1 MTIPSKLIL
10 PLLFALVIL
19 LLIPLNTNFSNFF
32 TIETFSNFLS
42 SFHEKSNH
50 QSNNKQESNVV
61 QSFKPSRKS
70 SNSRY
75 DYIGFKN
82 IEDLDPSSINPL
94 VLPELPRTSQHRAI
108 SINASKCFPVDLP
121 NHAITNTNC
130 CPPLPSPY
138 KFKDFKDY
146 APSNSPLRVRKPFH
160 LIDEELIAKFEKG
173 IALMKALPEDD
184 PRSFYQQSKIHCA
197 YCNGAYHQ
205 QYPFENLKVDIHR
218 SWLFFPF
225 HRMYLYFFERILGNL
240 IGDPNF
246 AIPFWSW
253 DSIEGMQIPKH
264 FTRLNSSLYH
274 KLRDKNH
281 MPPHVVDLNYKLKEN
296 YVSANKQISFNFATM
311 YRQMV
316 LASTKELFMGS
327 PLRLGDESHPGIGS
341 VESAPHNTMHSWV
354 GASETPNREDMGTF
368 YTAARDPLF
377 YPHHSNLDRMWVMW
391 KNLGEGRKD
400 YSDDLDWLEST
411 FFFYDENANLVR
423 VKIRDSIDTIKLG
436 YVYEDVNMPWLN
448 FKPTSKRKSK
458 ELREA
463 KIAKILS
470 SREKIFFPLVLDSI
484 KSVIVKRPKKLR
496 SKVEKEQEE
505 EVLVIEGIEFGS
517 DKSIAFDVHVDDVE
531 DDLSDPD
538 QVEFVGSFVSLHHGH
553 NGKTST
559 SFKVGI
565 SKVLENLNVDVDDDL
580 VVTLVPKVG
589 EGEVCIGNIMIEFL
603 PKY

>member
-205 QYPFENLKVDIHR
+205 QYPFENLKVDIH
-218 SWLFFPF
+218 
-225 HRMYLYFFERILGNL
+225 
-240 IGDPNF
+240 
-246 AIPFWSW
+246 
-253 DSIEGMQIPKH
+253 
-264 FTRLNSSLYH
+264 
-274 KLRDKNH
+274 
-281 MPPHVVDLNYKLKEN
+281 
-296 YVSANKQISFNFATM
+296 
-311 YRQMV
+311 RQMV

>member
-1 MTIPSKLIL
+1 
-10 PLLFALVIL
+10 
-19 LLIPLNTNFSNFF
+19 
-32 TIETFSNFLS
+32 
-42 SFHEKSNH
+42 
-50 QSNNKQESNVV
+50 
-61 QSFKPSRKS
+61 
-70 SNSRY
+70 
-75 DYIGFKN
+75 
-82 IEDLDPSSINPL
+82 
-94 VLPELPRTSQHRAI
+94 
-108 SINASKCFPVDLP
+108 
-121 NHAITNTNC
+121 
-130 CPPLPSPY
+130 
-138 KFKDFKDY
+138 
-146 APSNSPLRVRKPFH
+146 
-160 LIDEELIAKFEKG
+160 
-173 IALMKALPEDD
+173 
-184 PRSFYQQSKIHCA
+184 
-197 YCNGAYHQ
+197 
-205 QYPFENLKVDIHR
+205 
-218 SWLFFPF
+218 
-225 HRMYLYFFERILGNL
+225 
-240 IGDPNF
+240 
-246 AIPFWSW
+246 
-253 DSIEGMQIPKH
+253 
-264 FTRLNSSLYH
+264 
-274 KLRDKNH
+274 
-281 MPPHVVDLNYKLKEN
+281 
-296 YVSANKQISFNFATM
+296 
-311 YRQMV
+311 
-316 LASTKELFMGS
+316 
-327 PLRLGDESHPGIGS
+327 
-341 VESAPHNTMHSWV
+341 MHSWV

-391 KNLGEGRKD
+391 KNLEEGRKD

-559 SFKVGI
+559 SFK
-565 SKVLENLNVDVDDDL
+565 
-580 VVTLVPKVG
+580 
-589 EGEVCIGNIMIEFL
+589 
-603 PKY
+603 